1 MTTLTREQWERKE
14 TADWWSA
21 AQARRR
27 QIYGAATEMM
37 LDVAAVQ
44 PGSRVL
50 DVAAGTGEQTLMAAR
65 RVGPTGYVVATD
77 HSSSMLNV
85 AAEAARKEGLKNV
98 ETRVMNAENLELDV
112 DSFDAVICRQA
123 LMLFPNPAKG
133 LTEMRRVMKP
143 EGKVAVIVFSALEK
157 NPYQGIVFAIVQRL
171 GNIPPPSPGE
181 PWMFALGDPGALED
195 LYRRTGFLNVSVHT
209 IPIQRRFPSAADAIR
224 RIRRCR
230 LSSAGRDAGLD
241 CEPSKI
247 RPLSPPAAR
256 VRAGQQMARWAQK
269 AADGSGGRNTRGLIQ
284 RRGFLPA
291 VWPEGSTTPCAHE
304 GAGSVVAS
312 SCRRRG

>member
-133 LTEMRRVMKP
+133 LTEMRRVLKP
-143 EGKVAVIVFSALEK
+143 EGKVAVTVHSALEK
-157 NPYQGIVFAIVQRL
+157 NPYHGIVFAIVQRL

-181 PWMFALGDPGALED
+181 PWMFALGEPGALED

-209 IPIQRRFPSAADAIR
+209 IPIQRRFPSAADDIR
-224 RIRRCR
+224 RMRNGAGDMRELMNRLNETERERAWVEIEEQLRR
-230 LSSAGRDAGLD
+230 
-241 CEPSKI
+241 
-247 RPLSPPAAR
+247 
-256 VRAGQQMARWAQK
+256 
-269 AADGSGGRNTRGLIQ
+269 
-284 RRGFLPA
+284 F
-291 VWPEGSTTPCAHE
+291 E
-304 GAGSVVAS
+304 GATGLEVPGEVLI
-312 SCRRRG
+312 GVGTK